1 MICRSCGREI
11 INENSKFCIYCGAQ
25 IISDFNEGFNQTES
39 GTPEFTGY
47 ENPQPQY
54 EDVQPQ
60 YNNDYTQYDDA
71 RGQYN
76 NTDTQYN
83 NMQQAGYNLAD
94 VPREKVKKKRP
105 WWLAFICGVLTT
117 ILSVVLFIFMLSL
130 LFSSSLL
137 GSGLKSMKYGELPVG
152 TFLKE
157 IDDSREWDDDT
168 TLGEYIY
175 YKIPESDRENMSE
188 EDFEELIEE
197 SSMIEFVEDL
207 TSDIF
212 AVYFGQ
218 KDEARVSTKDIIEL
232 VEDNEEFIEEAMGRE
247 LKDSDYDKIERELEE
262 IGFEEEFVITSEDV
276 KEDMGADEDI
286 ETFWEVIRI
295 LSNPTVI
302 FISLA
307 VAIGVVLVLIL
318 ICNLHK
324 PRCVFNYAAV
334 TAIISAGFGILTTKA
349 FDMLLNELSGE
360 ERSYM
365 GMFLGFLGNPHDRLM
380 SNSMIFLFVGIG
392 LIVVNII
399 LGVVSK
405 AVSRN

>member
-212 AVYFGQ
+212 AVYFG
-218 KDEARVSTKDIIEL
+218 
-232 VEDNEEFIEEAMGRE
+232 
-247 LKDSDYDKIERELEE
+247 
-262 IGFEEEFVITSEDV
+262 
-276 KEDMGADEDI
+276 
-286 ETFWEVIRI
+286 
-295 LSNPTVI
+295 
-302 FISLA
+302 
-307 VAIGVVLVLIL
+307 
-318 ICNLHK
+318 
-324 PRCVFNYAAV
+324 
-334 TAIISAGFGILTTKA
+334 
-349 FDMLLNELSGE
+349 
-360 ERSYM
+360 
-365 GMFLGFLGNPHDRLM
+365 
-380 SNSMIFLFVGIG
+380 
-392 LIVVNII
+392 
-399 LGVVSK
+399 
-405 AVSRN
+405 